1 MSARVARFVDF
12 VPRLMLKKQHCLP
25 ETGSA
30 SILRCKFVAA
40 PVGRDRY
47 KETFSVLN
55 RRIRITRSLYIKL
68 KKLNGIENRLKWE
81 G

>member
-12 VPRLMLKKQHCLP
+12 VRRLMLQKQRCLS

-47 KETFSVLN
+47 KEKYSVLI
-55 RRIRITRSLYIKL
+55 RHTRIKRSLYIKL
-68 KKLNGIENRLKWE
+68 KKLNGIENRIKW
-81 G
+81 GG